1 MILDDSDDDDADFWN
16 EQNSRFWNVKNV
28 KTFMNKT
35 AWEQIDTGSRIRPM
49 ALLSLFDLVSLVE
62 EIGLQ

>member
-1 MILDDSDDDDADFWN
+1 
-16 EQNSRFWNVKNV
+16 
-28 KTFMNKT
+28 MNKT

>member
-28 KTFMNKT
+28 KTFY
-35 AWEQIDTGSRIRPM
+35 EQDCVRTNRYRQPN
-49 ALLSLFDLVSLVE
+49 
-62 EIGLQ
+62 